1 MKITH
6 ISSAAVLIENKG
18 TKVLCDPWLV
28 GDEYYGSWTVH
39 PPLNDVDFSI
49 FDDVDYIYISH
60 IHPDHLSEETLKKI
74 KKDIPV
80 LIHKYDE
87 PFLKRNLTRL
97 GRNVIELKHG
107 EKFECGAGLNIYIY
121 ASDDCNPEICFK
133 FFGCGKSKSVD
144 GGSTGID
151 TMSVFESSD
160 HCILNVNDCPYELSK
175 TALSRVLTNH
185 KSVDL
190 LLVGYAGAGSYPQ
203 CWSCYSDDDK
213 LSKYGVKKKNHF
225 LNMGLDYINQ
235 VQPKYYMPFAGTYV
249 LSGRNAKLER
259 FRVVPTLDE
268 ALDFYKE
275 KNNSS
280 KGLLLNSF
288 SSFDLNDESIPEYKP
303 LDREAQIKYCEEVLI
318 NKKYIFDKDEEPSL
332 SSIISLIPEAYNRYN
347 KKREELAFSTNTN
360 IYIYLPEE
368 KMLKIS
374 ADGSGY
380 DVINNVDFNDERFV
394 SYKLNFK
401 LLYRIFRGPKH
412 AHWNNAEIGS
422 HIEFFRK
429 PEVYERKLYYSMNFF
444 HS

>member
-1 MKITH
+1 MF
-6 ISSAAVLIENKG
+6 
-18 TKVLCDPWLV
+18 
-28 GDEYYGSWTVH
+28 
-39 PPLNDVDFSI
+39 PL
-49 FDDVDYIYISH
+49 Y
-60 IHPDHLSEETLKKI
+60 
-74 KKDIPV
+74 
-80 LIHKYDE
+80 E

-259 FRVVPTLDE
+259 FRLVTTLD
-268 ALDFYKE
+268 
-275 KNNSS
+275 
-280 KGLLLNSF
+280 
-288 SSFDLNDESIPEYKP
+288 
-303 LDREAQIKYCEEVLI
+303 
-318 NKKYIFDKDEEPSL
+318 
-332 SSIISLIPEAYNRYN
+332 
-347 KKREELAFSTNTN
+347 
-360 IYIYLPEE
+360 
-368 KMLKIS
+368 
-374 ADGSGY
+374 
-380 DVINNVDFNDERFV
+380 
-394 SYKLNFK
+394 
-401 LLYRIFRGPKH
+401 
-412 AHWNNAEIGS
+412 
-422 HIEFFRK
+422 
-429 PEVYERKLYYSMNFF
+429 
-444 HS
+444 